1 MFHRHFLAIAMIS
14 AAFAE
19 SAAVSFNSLTEGQ
32 TVSGFRAAAVYL
44 DDADRVMGARFI
56 HQRSGFTLDLLQIQ
70 SVPRR

>member
-19 SAAVSFNSLTEGQ
+19 PAAVSFNSLTEGQ

-56 HQRSGFTLDLLQIQ
+56 H
-70 SVPRR
+70 